1 MSGGRLRTEAL
12 MVNVMRHHSAPKQ
25 LFLDVLYRLY
35 ANERILFLTLPLFSS
50 VVLASSKVAMGVV
63 AHRRAIP
70 QRACLASM

>member
-1 MSGGRLRTEAL
+1 
-12 MVNVMRHHSAPKQ
+12 
-25 LFLDVLYRLY
+25 LDVLYRLY